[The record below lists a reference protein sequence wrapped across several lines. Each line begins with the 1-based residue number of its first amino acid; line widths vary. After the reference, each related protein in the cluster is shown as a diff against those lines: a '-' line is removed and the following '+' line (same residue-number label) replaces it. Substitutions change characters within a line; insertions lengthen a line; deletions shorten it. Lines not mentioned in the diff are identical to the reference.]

1 MIANQPYGT
10 PPFLLNAMA
19 SSGLTVTFVSS
30 TPQVCQVS
38 GATVTLLSVGTCSIA
53 AFQPGNANFT
63 AAPPA
68 AQSFMVI
75 QASQAITF
83 GALSN
88 QTFGSAVALGASA
101 SSGLPVVFAASPA
114 TVCAVAGALVTLT
127 GLGTCT
133 ITATQPGNA
142 IYAAAMP
149 VPQAFMVTQGS
160 QTIVMTVLA
169 NQGYQNVPI
178 PVSATSSS
186 GLPVTLAST
195 TPSVCALSGSAL
207 TLLGLGT
214 CTVTATQPGNPN
226 YAAAPTV
233 TQTFMIAQGSQTIAF
248 AALVNQPPGTAPF
261 QVSATA
267 SSGLPVVFTS
277 TTAAVCTVTGTTVA
291 LLTAGTCT
299 IQAAQAGNALF
310 VAAIPVQQ
318 TFTVGPAMN
327 IAAVLNAASY
337 AQLPLAAGAYTVAFG
352 SELAIGTAQT
362 PSVMLPSTLAGTT
375 VTITDSTGAT
385 LTAPL
390 YYVSPSQINFLVPSG
405 LASGAATVTVA
416 NPNVGNGSFPV
427 TVAPVAPAL
436 FTADAS
442 GHGVPAAIAFD
453 STAAGQT
460 EAPPVFSCSG
470 SPVACVAEPIEL
482 GAPSTQVFLVLFG
495 TGIRGR
501 SSLAGVTVTAGGV
514 PLAVEYAGAQGTYP
528 GLDQVN
534 VLLDPSLAGR
544 GQVVL
549 QLTVDGAAA
558 NPVVVNVM

>member
-1 MIANQPYGT
+1 M
-10 PPFLLNAMA
+10 
-19 SSGLTVTFVSS
+19 
-30 TPQVCQVS
+30 
-38 GATVTLLSVGTCSIA
+38 
-53 AFQPGNANFT
+53 
-63 AAPPA
+63 
-68 AQSFMVI
+68 
-75 QASQAITF
+75 
-83 GALSN
+83 
-88 QTFGSAVALGASA
+88 
-101 SSGLPVVFAASPA
+101 
-114 TVCAVAGALVTLT
+114 TLT

-169 NQGYQNVPI
+169 EPGVPERAHSRKRDLI
-178 PVSATSSS
+178 F
-186 GLPVTLAST
+186 
-195 TPSVCALSGSAL
+195 GSAGDSCFHYPFRL
-207 TLLGLGT
+207 RVIRLRPDSARARDLHRYRDSAG
-214 CTVTATQPGNPN
+214 QPELCRRTHRDPDLHDRAGEPDHRVRG
-226 YAAAPTV
+226 PRE
-233 TQTFMIAQGSQTIAF
+233 
-248 AALVNQPPGTAPF
+248 P
-261 QVSATA
+261 
-267 SSGLPVVFTS
+267 
-277 TTAAVCTVTGTTVA
+277 
-291 LLTAGTCT
+291 TAGNGSVSGERDRVVRATCCLHVHNGGGVY
-299 IQAAQAGNALF
+299 GNRNHGCPSDRGNLHHPGGSGGERVF

-501 SSLAGVTVTAGGV
+501 SRLAGVSVTAGGV
-514 PLAVEYAGAQGTYP
+514 PLTVEYAGAQGTYP
-528 GLDQVN
+528 R
-534 VLLDPSLAGR
+534 P
-544 GQVVL
+544 
-549 QLTVDGAAA
+549 
-558 NPVVVNVM
+558 